1 MSEWFKEHAW
11 KACMVVRSSRVRI
24 PVPPPKL
31 DNLIKI
37 FQTGYKMRLSAFVP
51 RSPAPSGAGRSLF
64 KVGSLIKSTF
74 LIFLVFSLLL
84 FFKTPALAQT
94 SSEAQQYQTPNVNSN
109 VPKNLHFWTQ
119 NVMLEVMS
127 SMICQLAGV
136 DPINP
141 NQQCLGVDRQ
151 TGKIGFVKNGGGA
164 IGVTGSLIAGTFLI
178 PVHFSDYA
186 TYAFNN
192 FGFPKKSYA
201 QQTGIGYTGLQPV
214 LGLFTT
220 FRNIAY
226 LLMVFIFV
234 IIGVA
239 IMLRLRIDPRTVMTI
254 QNQIPKLVIGLI
266 MITFSYAIVGLLID
280 VMWVSTYFVINTLA
294 PADPVQRSIITGS
307 ITEGAP
313 GFANA
318 IYRDNGGLLQLS
330 INAAGGVGDVVYNM
344 ISPEENL
351 AYRDLVASQSVDCG
365 WNPFC
370 HIDQFFNGA
379 IGDLIAGVIAGILS
393 IAARIIVLF
402 IFIIAIL
409 VALFKL
415 LFALLKSFITILL
428 DTILAPFWILGG
440 LLPGAGQS
448 IGIGPWLRDVTA
460 NLAVFPAVVF
470 LFLIARTISSALI
483 NQGNAASNFNPPLI
497 GNSTGTNVGQF
508 AALIG
513 VGFILA
519 APGVV
524 ESVKKAFKASSGMPG
539 VGKSVGVA
547 AGIAAIPVKR
557 VGGAL
562 FGKNKWD
569 QPKIGSQWLGNR
581 FGSLASFASGGGFKP
596 EQGKAPLV
604 RWRGIVPG
612 KRGAAKEKP
621 FTPPPSN
628 QPASAAEI
636 AAALKETTKTTTE
649 EPPKAKS

>member
-37 FQTGYKMRLSAFVP
+37 FQTDYKMRLSAFVP
-51 RSPAPSGAGRSLF
+51 RSPAPSGARRSLF
-64 KVGSLIKSTF
+64 KMGSLIKSTF

-94 SSEAQQYQTPNVNSN
+94 NPD

-127 SMICQLAGV
+127 SMICQLAGI
-136 DPINP
+136 DPVNP

-151 TGKIGFVKNGGGA
+151 TGQIGFVKNGGGA

-186 TYAFNN
+186 TYAVNN

-201 QQTGIGYTGLQPV
+201 QNTGIGYTGLQPV

-226 LLMVFIFV
+226 LLMVFIFI

-254 QNQIPKLVIGLI
+254 QNQIPKLVIGLV

-280 VMWVSTYFVINTLA
+280 VMWVSTYFVINTLTPAGQRTNVTGGITQAA
-294 PADPVQRSIITGS
+294 PYFTN
-307 ITEGAP
+307 TLFEG
-313 GFANA
+313 
-318 IYRDNGGLLQLS
+318 NGGVVGL
-330 INAAGGVGDVVYNM
+330 AGGG
-344 ISPEENL
+344 
-351 AYRDLVASQSVDCG
+351 ASG
-365 WNPFC
+365 
-370 HIDQFFNGA
+370 
-379 IGDLIAGVIAGILS
+379 IGDIVKTIFNSPQVTEATGQTGEQGDGCGFLDIGCNVDSFINGTLKNLLSTIFAWFISVIATVIVFFIFLIA
-393 IAARIIVLF
+393 II
-402 IFIIAIL
+402 

-440 LLPGAGQS
+440 LLPGAGQN
-448 IGIGPWLRDVTA
+448 IGVGPWLRDVVA

-470 LFLIARTISSALI
+470 LFLIARTIIDGFNQAVNSSGLT
-483 NQGNAASNFNPPLI
+483 FNPPLI
-497 GNSTGTNVGQF
+497 GNATDNTGNFG
-508 AALIG
+508 ALIA

-524 ESVKKAFKASSGMPG
+524 ESVKKAFKASSG
-539 VGKSVGVA
+539 VGLGGAAVGVA
-547 AGIAAIPVKR
+547 AVGAA
-557 VGGAL
+557 GGAV
-562 FGKNKWD
+562 KNK
-569 QPKIGSQWLGNR
+569 LY
-581 FGSLASFASGGGFKP
+581 
-596 EQGKAPLV
+596 
-604 RWRGIVPG
+604 WRD
-612 KRGAAKEKP
+612 KDNNARGAAADLAIAAKNRVYSGKYIGKP
-621 FTPPPSN
+621 FRIVEDSRLMQRFKNIQGSVARSQGRETRRQANNESTTGN
-628 QPASAAEI
+628 QG
-636 AAALKETTKTTTE
+636 ETQGEGPTNGSTAT
-649 EPPKAKS
+649 